1 MKIVNVLREV
11 QIIKN
16 KIKIKMDSMCVLHK
30 QIKKKKSEEIQNIL
44 KKLKNKISGDSKK
57 VKIKIYIDVTHVIEI
72 QMILILWNGGL
83 YIIKNKNI

>member
-1 MKIVNVLREV
+1 
-11 QIIKN
+11 
-16 KIKIKMDSMCVLHK
+16 MDSMCVLHK